1 MFRGVK
7 DALLALEHTVI
18 AVLHQQAQHGGA
30 QHPGHHLHLPL
41 FGRQLLAGVESIFQ
55 QIAQHHAEVGLRDGQ
70 LAGQF
75 QPPVHR
81 HAEAV
86 GLVVVVTGQS
96 VHGRIRAEGGALL
109 AQLGF
114 VLVQVIFQL
123 IHLPG
128 LGESGDDVEVLAE
141 VVAEM
146 PRLLHIGPQLGV
158 AAGLHGQQLV
168 FPVQLGAAG
177 VLPGHLIH
185 LVQQQKDAQQRDG
198 DGQDRNDHQT
208 VDEHDGRVQRHAEDE
223 ESRVDGGQ
231 RPRRLPEGFAP
242 VLPQQPAAP
251 FDYNTFIVGCQI
263 SNRDIRSYTEH
274 PIIDRSITYTD
285 RITLNHN
292 QSMFTLEFAAL
303 NYNNQNR
310 VSYKYIL
317 EGYEKEWHYNGK
329 NRIASYTNV
338 PPGKYL
344 FRVQTLD
351 EANPGLESFRE
362 LTVVILPPW
371 WASWWAYVIYMIIA
385 VALLLVAIKLSL
397 FMIKVKNDV
406 YIEQKLS
413 ELKIKFFTNISHE
426 LRTPLTLIQGPIQ
439 ELREKEKLSQKGMQ
453 YVDLMEK
460 NTKQMLQLVNQILD
474 FRKIQNGKMR
484 LHVSLFNLNEMV
496 DSFEKE
502 FRVMAEENEVSF
514 TFQLAGEDIMV
525 WADKEKVAIVIRNI
539 ISNAFKFTPAGGN
552 IYVTMGVSDDD
563 RHCYVRVED
572 SGVGIPQSKLSEI
585 FERFSQADNARG
597 AYYQGTGIGLAL
609 SKEIISL
616 HHGEIYA
623 ESPEGKGAVFTIEL
637 QLGKEH
643 YKPSEVDF
651 YMGGETVSVPEAESV
666 SASAGKESEEEKE
679 QPVDS
684 SLPTV
689 LIVEDNKDLC
699 NMLKLQLE
707 DKFNIYMANDGVEGL
722 KKVHLYHPDMVVTD
736 QMMPNMDGIEML
748 QRIRKD
754 FQISH
759 IPVII
764 LTAKGNDEAKTKA
777 ISMGA
782 NAYIIKPFSK
792 DYLVA
797 RIEQLL
803 NERKLFRE
811 RVWQQPEEHKEEQDT
826 YEQFLV
832 KKDVQ
837 FIEKIHQVI
846 EENLDNSD
854 FNIDTIASTIGLSR
868 SAFFKR

>member
-1 MFRGVK
+1 MK
-7 DALLALEHTVI
+7 SA
-18 AVLHQQAQHGGA
+18 
-30 QHPGHHLHLPL
+30 
-41 FGRQLLAGVESIFQ
+41 
-55 QIAQHHAEVGLRDGQ
+55 
-70 LAGQF
+70 
-75 QPPVHR
+75 
-81 HAEAV
+81 
-86 GLVVVVTGQS
+86 
-96 VHGRIRAEGGALL
+96 
-109 AQLGF
+109 
-114 VLVQVIFQL
+114 
-123 IHLPG
+123 
-128 LGESGDDVEVLAE
+128 
-141 VVAEM
+141 
-146 PRLLHIGPQLGV
+146 
-158 AAGLHGQQLV
+158 
-168 FPVQLGAAG
+168 
-177 VLPGHLIH
+177 
-185 LVQQQKDAQQRDG
+185 
-198 DGQDRNDHQT
+198 
-208 VDEHDGRVQRHAEDE
+208 
-223 ESRVDGGQ
+223 SR
-231 RPRRLPEGFAP
+231 
-242 VLPQQPAAP
+242 
-251 FDYNTFIVGCQI
+251 
-263 SNRDIRSYTEH
+263 S
-274 PIIDRSITYTD
+274 
-285 RITLNHN
+285 
-292 QSMFTLEFAAL
+292 
-303 NYNNQNR
+303 
-310 VSYKYIL
+310 
-317 EGYEKEWHYNGK
+317 
-329 NRIASYTNV
+329 
-338 PPGKYL
+338 
-344 FRVQTLD
+344 
-351 EANPGLESFRE
+351 
-362 LTVVILPPW
+362 
-371 WASWWAYVIYMIIA
+371 
-385 VALLLVAIKLSL
+385 
-397 FMIKVKNDV
+397 
-406 YIEQKLS
+406 
-413 ELKIKFFTNISHE
+413 
-426 LRTPLTLIQGPIQ
+426 
-439 ELREKEKLSQKGMQ
+439 
-453 YVDLMEK
+453 
-460 NTKQMLQLVNQILD
+460 
-474 FRKIQNGKMR
+474 
-484 LHVSLFNLNEMV
+484 
-496 DSFEKE
+496 
-502 FRVMAEENEVSF
+502 
-514 TFQLAGEDIMV
+514 QLAGEDIMV

-868 SAFFKR
+868 SAFFKKLKSLTGFAPVDLVKEIRLNKSIELIKNSDMSISEIAFAVGFKDSGYFSKCFRKKYDQTPREYMNEWRKG